1 MLSARVPRELAG
13 VTLVELV
20 AFLVVISIGAVALLG
35 SYRNILP
42 RAPTPAQITQAALL
56 AQERMELIAGNRGVL
71 GSSISAAFA
80 TTALDPCPSANAFC
94 PLSSPGFGMQVLGGG
109 TTAVA
114 WLANPTTTHRQVT
127 VTVSSASGTQLAQLI
142 TVFTNY

>member
-42 RAPTPAQITQAALL
+42 REPTPAQITQATLL